1 MSKRN
6 RLPKLRTPRAASL
19 TWWRRFLLTR
29 PLVSRVIRW
38 SKTHSF
44 PGFLGIPVYDVLDF
58 LYDELQRFDVFTRA
72 NSIAYSFFMSLFP
85 ALMSLFTLLP
95 FVRNYILRWFLPDAA
110 EENFDEILTS
120 EIQRFLPGSA
130 GVEFAKFIE
139 DLTTN
144 PRVGLLSLGFLLAIY
159 FASNGMLA
167 MMQGFE
173 KAYPRTFKQ
182 RTGFRKRLIAIFLTF
197 QLAFFLIASVV
208 FIILGNW
215 LIGVLSD
222 LVGLDRFTELLL
234 YFLRWII
241 IILLMAL
248 VISIIYRYGI
258 PTIRKLKI
266 FSPGAILAT
275 ILSLAISI
283 GFSFYVDNYGNYNR
297 LYSSFGTI
305 IITLIW
311 IQLNALVLLIGFELN
326 ASIAINRDLREQLLE
341 KKVEPVEVRS

>member
-1 MSKRN
+1 MKKLN
-6 RLPKLRTPRAASL
+6 RLPRLRLPEGLSYANVRSYL
-19 TWWRRFLLTR
+19 VNR
-29 PLVSRVIRW
+29 PLVLKVVQW

-44 PGFLGIPVYDVLDF
+44 PGFLGIPVYDVLMF
-58 LYDELQRFDVFTRA
+58 LYAETQRFDVFTRA

-85 ALMSLFTLLP
+85 SLMSLFTLLP
-95 FVRNYILRWFLPDAA
+95 FVRVYILRWFLPKDA
-110 EENFDEILTS
+110 EDNFDEILKS
-120 EIQRFLPGSA
+120 EIQQFLPGSA
-130 GVEFAKFIE
+130 GLEFAKFIE

-144 PRVGLLSLGFLLAIY
+144 PRVGLLSLGFFLALY
-159 FASNGMLA
+159 FASNGMLS

-173 KAYPRTFKQ
+173 KVYPRTFKQ
-182 RTGFRKRLIAIFLTF
+182 RTSFRKRLIAIFLTF

-208 FIILGNW
+208 FIILGSW

-222 LVGLDRFTELLL
+222 LVGLDRFTELFL
-234 YFLRWII
+234 YFIRWII
-241 IILLMAL
+241 IIFLMAL
-248 VISIIYRYGI
+248 VISIIYRFGI
-258 PTIRKLKI
+258 PTIRKLRL

-275 ILSLAISI
+275 FLSLAISI

-341 KKVEPVEVRS
+341 KKPEVGDVKP